1 MVISPLSP
9 GGLGR
14 QLPPSKARRSVVN
27 PRNGRF
33 REIVF
38 LMRPLGLSPQ
48 SSLWGLLVYTTDS
61 GLLGIVN
68 SVEWFGLSEICVISN
83 LIVVVSEPM
92 SGLLARKAI

>member
-14 QLPPSKARRSVVN
+14 QLPPSKARMNVVN

-38 LMRPLGLSPQ
+38 LIETVRPPPQ

-68 SVEWFGLSEICVISN
+68 SS
-83 LIVVVSEPM
+83 
-92 SGLLARKAI
+92 SGSG